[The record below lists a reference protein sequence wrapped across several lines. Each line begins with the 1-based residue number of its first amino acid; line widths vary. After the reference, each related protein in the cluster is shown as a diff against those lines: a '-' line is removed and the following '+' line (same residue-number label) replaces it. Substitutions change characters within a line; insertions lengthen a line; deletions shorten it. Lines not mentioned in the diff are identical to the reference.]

1 MRALGPLVASAIV
14 ALALCS
20 THGSAQITRWEVP
33 EGNWKSLSDESTAID
48 FGVSGAIQIAGFE
61 PTSNITQSLT
71 WESAQPATGFIVERA
86 TANIWNN
93 YPVKDSDL
101 PIVDG
106 NPTTS
111 TEKRFK
117 HVGANQTGRRFTLD
131 LGSRFPVSRVEF
143 YPRLQGVN
151 SFGVP
156 LHEDYIRGYEL
167 STSNGLEY
175 GEDNQPIYQ
184 LMKRVTF
191 SRDSVAVVQF
201 PNQFTRFVLL
211 RVLAKNPFE
220 LAEIEL
226 YGSGFVPRAEYVS
239 QVIDLAAPTNFGA
252 FTWDT
257 VRLRVDE
264 VTDALAEVEEADV
277 EASIQVR
284 TGSDATPQ
292 IFYEITNR
300 FLNELGVVSESEYNS
315 LSPDVKGGFEDDQ
328 VNWSRWSAPLDS
340 RGQVPEVP
348 SPRQWFQ
355 FRVNLSS
362 SSITDGIR
370 INNLAIKM
378 ASPALASR
386 LFGEIS
392 ELDEPEPS
400 GGYASVTVGVPSRFA
415 YDLLVDVQ
423 GRDKGIDGITIST
436 PTVPRFHS
444 LLIGESIDNAEEVEL
459 QPEDIIEETGG
470 LTLHFPEIDER
481 KSIRVIFD
489 VEVLVQSTFFDAKV
503 FRQAGGELPQPV
515 LPPPRPIV
523 NFNDPN
529 QQVST
534 NKLQVLTTEASRGDI
549 LNIEGNE
556 PLVITPNDDGRN
568 DALTVPYS
576 LTQLLNVVPN
586 GVEVYTLGG
595 DLVYAFRED
604 RGRGPHTA
612 KWDGT
617 DVSGK
622 VVPVGIY
629 IVRIVIE
636 GGVKDVDHTRVVS
649 VVY

>member
-1 MRALGPLVASAIV
+1 MRALGPLAGIAIFV
-14 ALALCS
+14 LALCS
-20 THGSAQITRWEVP
+20 THGSAQVTRWEIP
-33 EGNWKSLSDESTAID
+33 GGNWQSLSDESKAID

-61 PTSNITQSLT
+61 PTDNITQSLP
-71 WESAQPATGFIVERA
+71 WESAQPSTGFILERS

-93 YPVKDSDL
+93 YPVKESDL

-106 NPTTS
+106 DPTTS
-111 TEKRFK
+111 TEDRFKRF
-117 HVGANQTGRRFTLD
+117 GANQTGRRFTLD
-131 LGSRFPVSRVEF
+131 LGSRFPVSRVAF

-151 SFGVP
+151 SSGVP

-175 GEDNQPIYQ
+175 GEDNQPIFQ
-184 LMKRVTF
+184 VMERVTF
-191 SRDSVAVVQF
+191 TRDSVAVVEF

-239 QVIDLAAPTNFGA
+239 QVIDLGAPTNFGA

-257 VRLRVDE
+257 VKLRVDE
-264 VTDALAEVEEADV
+264 ATNVLAEVQKADV

-300 FLNELGVVSESEYNS
+300 FLNELGIVSESEYNS
-315 LSPDVKGGFEDDQ
+315 LSADVRGGFEDDQ
-328 VNWSRWSAPLDS
+328 VNWSRWSGPLES
-340 RGQVPEVP
+340 PGQVPDVP

-370 INNLAIKM
+370 INNLAIEM

-392 ELDEPEPS
+392 LVDEPEPA
-400 GGYASVTVGVPSRFA
+400 GGFASVPVGVLSRFA

-423 GRDKGIDGITIST
+423 GRDKGIDGIVIST
-436 PTVPRFHS
+436 PTMPRFNS
-444 LLIGESIDNAEEVEL
+444 LLIGESVDNADEVQL
-459 QPEDIIEETGG
+459 QPEDIIEAADG
-470 LTLHFPEIDER
+470 LTLHFPEITER
-481 KSIRVIFD
+481 KSLRVIFD
-489 VEVLVQSTFFDAKV
+489 AEVLVQSTFFDAKV

-534 NKLQVLTTEASRGDI
+534 NKLQVLTTEASRHDI

-556 PLVITPNDDGRN
+556 PLVITPNGDGRN
-568 DALTVPYS
+568 DALTVSYS
-576 LTQLLNVVPN
+576 LTQLLNAVPN

-595 DLVYAFRED
+595 DLVHAFRED
-604 RGRGPHTA
+604 RGRGSHMA
-612 KWDGT
+612 MWDGT
-617 DVSGK
+617 DLSGK

-636 GGVKDVDHTRVVS
+636 GGVKDVGHTRIVS